1 MTQPRKYLI
10 RMIVF
15 VIVVLGLCAALFIPL
30 QGAFM
35 TNAPLNGFIV
45 GVLVLGIIY
54 NFRQVFMLYPEV
66 AWIESFRQNNAP
78 LSETHPPKLLAP
90 MATMVGEHKNRLSLS
105 TLAMRSLLDGIVSR
119 LDESRDLSRYT
130 IGLLIFLGLLG
141 TFWGLLGTISSIS
154 DVIGNLNVE
163 GGDVANVFADLKE
176 GLQAPMAGMGTAFSS
191 SLFGLAGS
199 LILGFLDLQANQ
211 AQNRF
216 YNDLEEWLSTVTR
229 LATSSLL
236 AEGDQPIP
244 AYVQALLEQTA
255 EGLENLQRTLTRGEE
270 SRISVDAKIVSL
282 GDKLETLTDHIRTEQ
297 ALMKSL
303 AEAQMEMRPVLAQI
317 AGGSTTAAPGM
328 DEATRT
334 HIRNLDNHLSRLTE
348 ELANG
353 REDLIGQLRSEIKLL
368 ARTIAASGAASGA
381 GAIADTGDG

>member
-1 MTQPRKYLI
+1 M
-10 RMIVF
+10 
-15 VIVVLGLCAALFIPL
+15 
-30 QGAFM
+30 
-35 TNAPLNGFIV
+35 
-45 GVLVLGIIY
+45 
-54 NFRQVFMLYPEV
+54 
-66 AWIESFRQNNAP
+66 
-78 LSETHPPKLLAP
+78 
-90 MATMVGEHKNRLSLS
+90 
-105 TLAMRSLLDGIVSR
+105 
-119 LDESRDLSRYT
+119 
-130 IGLLIFLGLLG
+130 
-141 TFWGLLGTISSIS
+141 
-154 DVIGNLNVE
+154 
-163 GGDVANVFADLKE
+163 
-176 GLQAPMAGMGTAFSS
+176 
-191 SLFGLAGS
+191 
-199 LILGFLDLQANQ
+199 
-211 AQNRF
+211 
-216 YNDLEEWLSTVTR
+216 
-229 LATSSLL
+229 
-236 AEGDQPIP
+236 
-244 AYVQALLEQTA
+244 LEQTA

-282 GDKLETLTDHIRTEQ
+282 GDKLETLTDHMRTEQ